1 MNELWTTFSRTRF
14 RRATRLPGRWEYA
27 TRIRHRSSREVRRRE
42 RRRCER
48 DILEHVSAP
57 RARGGYARRS
67 GFTPINVKGLSQ
79 R

>member
-57 RARGGYARRS
+57 AREGVTLDEADS
-67 GFTPINVKGLSQ
+67 HPSNVKGLSQ